1 MGILAVLLIAFLIS
15 IPISWRMLSRL
26 AVLVFIAGSM
36 ILLVY
41 ETFAGTPPPR
51 PPRLRDRNSR

>member
-36 ILLVY
+36 ILLV
-41 ETFAGTPPPR
+41 
-51 PPRLRDRNSR
+51 